1 VSPGPA
7 GAPTDAAPGWQVR
20 DRRLPLDRPI
30 IFGILNVTPDSFSD
44 GGSFLSADAA
54 LTHARRMADEGA
66 DVIDVGGEST
76 RPQGATEVTA
86 GEELRRVLP
95 VIRGIVRALPGVV
108 VSLDTVK
115 ADVADAGLSE
125 GAHAVNDVSGF
136 RLDERMGAVC
146 ARHGAGVVL
155 MHSRGTVRDMATY
168 ANAQYTDVVAEVLA
182 ELTLRV
188 GDALAAGVA
197 DDAIAVDPGIGFS
210 KRSGHSLALLAAMPR
225 LAAWGYPVL
234 VGASRKRVVGDVTG
248 VSNPGAREFGTLG
261 VHVAALCGG
270 ARMFRVHDVASSRQ
284 ALDAAWAVIRGTAWA
299 LSGPHGSPA

>member
-1 VSPGPA
+1 VSVGPA
-7 GAPTDAAPGWQVR
+7 GATTDAGPGWRVR

-44 GGSFLSADAA
+44 GGDFLSPEAA

-86 GEELRRVLP
+86 AEELRRVLP
-95 VIRGIVRALPGVV
+95 VIRGIARALPAVLI
-108 VSLDTVK
+108 SLDTVK
-115 ADVADAGLSE
+115 SEVADAGLAE
-125 GAHAVNDVSGF
+125 GAHVVNDVSGF

-146 ARHGAGVVL
+146 ARHEAGVVL

-168 ANAQYTDVVAEVLA
+168 AHAQYSDVVAEVLA
-182 ELTLRV
+182 ELRSRV
-188 GDALAAGVA
+188 DVALEAGVA
-197 DDAIAVDPGIGFS
+197 ADAIAVDPGIGFS
-210 KRSGHSLALLAAMPR
+210 KRSGHSVALLAGLPR

-234 VGASRKRVVGDVTG
+234 IGASRKRVVGDITG
-248 VSNPGAREFGTLG
+248 VADAGEREFGTVG
-261 VHVAALCGG
+261 VNVAALCGG

-284 ALDAAWAVIRGTAWA
+284 ALDAAWAVFRGAAWSDGA
-299 LSGPHGSPA
+299 RARSST